1 MYVSLCVVGM
11 TVCFYSIVNLY
22 VYFETL
28 IIFTLW
34 LSIARKAAL
43 NEKWVKSPTSAAG
56 DTNAISRSLSGDVV
70 RKG

>member
-1 MYVSLCVVGM
+1 M
-11 TVCFYSIVNLY
+11 TVCFYSIVNLHI
-22 VYFETL
+22 L
-28 IIFTLW
+28 TLW